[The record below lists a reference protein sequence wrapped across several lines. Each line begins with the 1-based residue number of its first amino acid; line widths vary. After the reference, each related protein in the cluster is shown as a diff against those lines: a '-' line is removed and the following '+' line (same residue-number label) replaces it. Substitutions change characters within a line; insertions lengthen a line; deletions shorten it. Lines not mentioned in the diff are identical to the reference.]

1 MSGRYPVQ
9 RLATD
14 DDRDRITA
22 LMRSSVQE
30 IFPRFYNERQ
40 TASAAV
46 HIAHLDTTLIGDC
59 TYFVHELDGDIVACG
74 GWSRRGRLYT
84 GSATQN
90 GDDRLLDADTE
101 AAHIRAM
108 FVRADWTRRGLG
120 RALLESSQAAARAE
134 GFRTLDLMATL
145 PGVPLYRSFGF
156 RDVELS
162 VINMPDGV
170 TIDAVVMDRPVDP
183 ALPPNQ
189 LGLATANPQ
198 ARG

>member
-1 MSGRYPVQ
+1 MSGTYPMQ

-14 DDRDRITA
+14 DDADHITA
-22 LMRSSVQE
+22 LMRSSVLE
-30 IFPRFYNERQ
+30 IFPRFYNGRQ

-46 HIAHLDTTLIGDC
+46 HIAHLDLALIEDR
-59 TYFVHELDGDIVACG
+59 TYFVHEIEGDIVACG
-74 GWSRRGRLYT
+74 GWSRRGRLYA
-84 GSATQN
+84 GSVSQD
-90 GDDRLLDADTE
+90 GDDRLLDADVE

-120 RALLESSQAAARAE
+120 RALLESSQAAARSA
-134 GFRTLDLMATL
+134 GFRMLDLMATL

-156 RDVELS
+156 RDVKLAA
-162 VINMPDGV
+162 INMPDGV

-183 ALPPNQ
+183 ALPPRRPTPE
-189 LGLATANPQ
+189 TAN

>member
-1 MSGRYPVQ
+1 MIGWYPVQ
-9 RLATD
+9 RLAPD
-14 DDRDRITA
+14 FDAVRITA
-22 LMRSSVQE
+22 LMVSSVLE
-30 IFPRFYNERQ
+30 IFPRFYNDRQ

-46 HIAHLDTTLIGDC
+46 HIARLDLALIEDR
-59 TYFVHELDGDIVACG
+59 TYFVHEIDGDVVACG
-74 GWSRRGRLYT
+74 GWSRRGRLYA
-84 GSATQN
+84 GSVSQD

-120 RALLESSQAAARAE
+120 RALLESSQAAARAG

-156 RDVELS
+156 RDVKLS
-162 VINMPDGV
+162 AINMPDGV

-183 ALPPNQ
+183 ALPPGQ
-189 LGLATANPQ
+189 PALEAAN